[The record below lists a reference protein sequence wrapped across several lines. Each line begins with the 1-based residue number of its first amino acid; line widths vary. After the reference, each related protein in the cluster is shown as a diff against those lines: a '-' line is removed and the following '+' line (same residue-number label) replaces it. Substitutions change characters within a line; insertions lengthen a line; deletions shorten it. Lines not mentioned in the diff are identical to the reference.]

1 MIVSNRKNGRF
12 CNILIRD
19 LILFVIGIK
28 YNYKIEFEINQGSK
42 HVSKEKCELFIKEL
56 GLYSL
61 FKDFENK
68 NIHQIK
74 YVTSTNEN
82 ELLKALQNRR
92 NFDKNTKYNFNK
104 GYMQSKEFIK
114 YLVDYLFGKLEN
126 NKLIYNII
134 KNNKYKYLYRNNTN
148 LFIHIRNGDIF
159 SNPDS
164 ILTPRIEY
172 YEKIIKLRKYGV
184 IYISLASKEF
194 ANKDDKIKFE
204 NLIKKYKN
212 IEIVNESE
220 ANTILLGSTSR
231 YVCLSSGTFSLILG
245 LFSYYSK
252 NIYYSND
259 AGKIF
264 FKDPNKISG
273 WHGNFF
279 QDLNKINKKFIEIKL

>member
-126 NKLIYNII
+126 NKLIYKII
-134 KNNKYKYLYRNNTN
+134 KNNKYKYLYGNNTN

-279 QDLNKINKKFIEIKL
+279 QDLNKINRKFIEIKL

>member
-126 NKLIYNII
+126 NKLIYKII
-134 KNNKYKYLYRNNTN
+134 KNNKYKYLYGNNTN